1 MYGSLWKSLFSL
13 ARLTAILLV
22 ASAALISCGSD
33 SKKNSPSGPN
43 GASVTTWQKD
53 YFLPRSTYKNR
64 CQFLRSGVS
73 PDTGS
78 PYPDVKGSMLEEL
91 FYVRSLTE
99 ETYLF
104 RDDLTDMDPSPYNQV
119 QSTFAAHYDKMD
131 EYFDELKTEELTA
144 TNTPKDKYHYT
155 YLTSDWINRIRN
167 VAQPS
172 YGISWANLGGSVIRN
187 GQTYVRIPR
196 DYRVRYVIPGSPAA
210 ELVGGSPKVKRGDK
224 ILKVNGEDF
233 IRGNSSKLNAAF
245 GVPSGTST
253 TFVLMDVDTKQ
264 QKTVV
269 LTAKNISQKP
279 VNDSTILEIGDDK
292 VGYIH
297 YTTFITTD
305 SDSTIHEVIKDF
317 KSKGVTDLVLDI
329 RYNGGGY
336 VITSSMVGYM
346 IAGARNTTGKDY
358 SRSRFVGGAGNVNP
372 FTGRVAPPLP
382 FQNAGYGAPLSISA
396 GTPLES
402 LNLNRVYVLSTER
415 TCSASES
422 LINGLIGADIEVILI
437 GGTTCGKPY
446 GFYPED
452 NCGISYFTIQA
463 QSLNHKG
470 FGDYG
475 DGFVPSTAT
484 SGAKV
489 KGCAV
494 SDDFTKQ
501 LGDSSEALLAAALKF
516 RKDGTCPV
524 APSASRPT
532 DLIASSEGMANQR
545 SPRSDL
551 ESPEDPFYFDERI
564 MIPE

>member
-1 MYGSLWKSLFSL
+1 MYGSLWESLISVTRL
-13 ARLTAILLV
+13 AAVLLI

-33 SKKNSPSGPN
+33 SKKKSPSGPN

-78 PYPDVKGSMLEEL
+78 PYPDVRGSMLEEL
-91 FYVRSLTE
+91 FYLRSLTE

-104 RDDLTDMDPSPYNQV
+104 RADLTDMDPSPYNQV
-119 QSTFAAHYDKMD
+119 QTTFAAHYEKMD
-131 EYFDELKTEELTA
+131 EYFDELKTDQRTA
-144 TNTPKDKYHYT
+144 TNTPKDKHHYT
-155 YLTSDWINRIRN
+155 YLTSDWIDRIRN

-172 YGISWANLGGSVIRN
+172 YGISWANLGGSEIRN
-187 GQTYVRIPR
+187 GRTYVRIPR

-245 GVPSGTST
+245 SVPSGTST
-253 TFVLMDVDTKQ
+253 TFVLMDVDTQ
-264 QKTVV
+264 QEKTVV

-297 YTTFITTD
+297 YTTFVTND
-305 SDSTIHEVIKDF
+305 SDSAFHDVIKDF

-336 VITSSMVGYM
+336 VLTSAMVGYM
-346 IAGARNTTGKDY
+346 IAGRSNTIDKRFSRN
-358 SRSRFVGGAGNVNP
+358 RFVEGSGNINP
-372 FTGRVAPPLP
+372 VTGRVEIPLP
-382 FQNAGYGAPLSISA
+382 FVDEGVGAPLSIRP

-402 LNLNRVYVLSTER
+402 LNLNRVYILSTER

-452 NCGISYFTIQA
+452 NCGISYFTIQT

>member
-1 MYGSLWKSLFSL
+1 MYGSLCKSLFSL
-13 ARLTAILLV
+13 TRLAAVLLI
-22 ASAALISCGSD
+22 ASASLISCGSD
-33 SKKNSPSGPN
+33 SKKKSPSGPN

-53 YFLPRSTYKNR
+53 YFLPRSTYKDR

-91 FYVRSLTE
+91 FYLRSLTE

-104 RDDLTDMDPSPYNQV
+104 KADLTDMDPSPYNQV
-119 QSTFAAHYDKMD
+119 QSTFAAHKEKMD
-131 EYFDELKTEELTA
+131 EYFDELKTDELTA

-155 YLTSDWINRIRN
+155 YLTSDWINRIQN

-187 GQTYVRIPR
+187 GRTYVRIPR

-245 GVPSGTST
+245 SVPSGTST
-253 TFVLMDVDTKQ
+253 TFVLMDVDTNQ
-264 QKTVV
+264 EKTVV

-279 VNDSTILEIGDDK
+279 VNDSAILEIGDDK

-297 YTTFITTD
+297 YTTFITKD
-305 SDSTIHEVIKDF
+305 SDSAIHEVIKDF

-336 VITSSMVGYM
+336 TVASSMVGYM
-346 IAGARNTTGKDY
+346 IAGRSNTIGKYY
-358 SRSRFVGGAGNVNP
+358 SRSRFVDGAGTPSPFVNQGVG
-372 FTGRVAPPLP
+372 T
-382 FQNAGYGAPLSISA
+382 PLSIRE

-402 LNLNRVYVLSTER
+402 LDLNRVYILSTER

-446 GFYPED
+446 GFFPED
-452 NCGISYFTIQA
+452 NCGITYFTIQV

-475 DGFVPSTAT
+475 DGFVPSTT
-484 SGAKV
+484 TIGAKV

-516 RKDGTCPV
+516 RKDGTCPL

-532 DLIASSEGMANQR
+532 DLIASREGMANQR

-551 ESPEDPFYFDERI
+551 EAPEDPFYFDERI
-564 MIPE
+564 MITE

>member
-1 MYGSLWKSLFSL
+1 MYGSLWENLFSL
-13 ARLTAILLV
+13 TRLAAVLLV
-22 ASAALISCGSD
+22 ASASLISCGSD
-33 SKKNSPSGPN
+33 SKKKSPSGPN

-78 PYPDVKGSMLEEL
+78 PYPDVRGSMLEEL
-91 FYVRSLTE
+91 YYLRSLTE

-104 RDDLTDMDPSPYNQV
+104 KDDLTDMDPSPYNQV
-119 QSTFAAHYDKMD
+119 QSTFAAHAEKMD

-155 YLTSDWINRIRN
+155 YLTSDWIDRIQN

-172 YGISWANLGGSVIRN
+172 YGISWVNLGGSEIRN
-187 GQTYVRIPR
+187 GRTYVRIPR

-245 GVPSGTST
+245 SVPSGTST
-253 TFVLMDVDTKQ
+253 TFVLMDVDTNQ
-264 QKTVV
+264 EKTVV

-297 YTTFITTD
+297 YTTFVTND
-305 SDSTIHEVIKDF
+305 SDSAIHDVIKDF

-336 VITSSMVGYM
+336 LVTSSMVGYM
-346 IAGARNTTGKDY
+346 IAGRSNTIGKVFDRN
-358 SRSRFVGGAGNVNP
+358 RFVEGSGNINP
-372 FTGRVAPPLP
+372 VTGRVEIPLP
-382 FQNAGYGAPLSISA
+382 FLHQGYGTPLSIRR

-402 LNLNRVYVLSTER
+402 LNLNRVYILSTER
-415 TCSASES
+415 TCSASEN
-422 LINGLIGADIEVILI
+422 LINGLIGADIEVVLI

-452 NCGISYFTIQA
+452 NCGISYFTIQT
-463 QSLNHKG
+463 QSHNHKG
-470 FGDYG
+470 FGGYG
-475 DGFVPSTAT
+475 DGFVPSAAT

-494 SDDFTKQ
+494 PDDFTKQ

-524 APSASRPT
+524 APSALRPT
-532 DLIASSEGMANQR
+532 DIIASGEGMADQR

-551 ESPEDPFYFDERI
+551 EAPEDPFYFDERI
-564 MIPE
+564 MSPE